1 MIKLLESRMEERGIM
16 FCRTKLG
23 AQKLAQEL
31 SKESFSVAALEGDMQ
46 QKELGIKFEEIT
58 L

>member
-1 MIKLLESRMEERGIM
+1 MEERGIM